1 VAGDRQEQDG
11 ALVDT
16 ATAGGQASREAGAA
30 PSARGPSR
38 PDRPGLDPARIGR
51 RAAWGVYWAL
61 AIFVCVAG
69 LRSAIPQIFWPE
81 AGVPQVAGECGPAL
95 EGLAG
100 ELEALGAARPQ
111 ALRRERLAEWDR
123 HYLALHDGCHGQP
136 AYDALYR
143 ARYAV
148 ENHAD
153 RTDDDVAPLLD
164 EARAALRS
172 PGD

>member
-1 VAGDRQEQDG
+1 M
-11 ALVDT
+11 VDT
-16 ATAGGQASREAGAA
+16 ATAGGTARRDAG
-30 PSARGPSR
+30 RGPSD
-38 PDRPGLDPARIGR
+38 PGQPGLDPARIGR

-61 AIFVCVAG
+61 TVFVCVAG

-81 AGVPQVAGECGPAL
+81 ASVPQVVAECGPAL
-95 EGLAG
+95 EALAG
-100 ELEALGAARPQ
+100 DLEALGAVRPQ
-111 ALRRERLAEWDR
+111 ALRRERLSEWDR
-123 HYLALHDGCHGQP
+123 RYLALHDHCDGQP

-148 ENHAD
+148 ETHAD

-164 EARAALRS
+164 EVRAALRS